1 MKISKEVK
9 KYRSGE
15 KECKLFLFPSRINAH
30 IQFYVGHKIIK
41 IESKRILK
49 KEIPHISISNPIL
62 KT

>member
-1 MKISKEVK
+1 MKISREVK
-9 KYRSGE
+9 KYRSGKK

-49 KEIPHISISNPIL
+49 KEISHIF
-62 KT
+62 KY